1 VKLRSN
7 LVPTICAGAVV
18 ALVTLSACANQAPA
32 TGPASSA
39 AATTSGSSAAN
50 PGAGG
55 STLEVTQTRLGSV
68 VVGPDG
74 RTLYRFD
81 RDSSKPPASRCGG
94 ACLNTWPPL
103 VGDVRSVTTTGIDS
117 SLLGSVTRADGTKQ
131 LTLNGWPL
139 YFYAGDGHPGDLN
152 GEGVGGTWH
161 AIAPTGKPATAVP
174 SDGGGG
180 EPSPTEE
187 PSPTD
192 DGGYGGGGYGGGYG
206 G

>member
-18 ALVTLSACANQAPA
+18 ALVTLSGCANEPPAP
-32 TGPASSA
+32 GSASSA
-39 AATTSGSSAAN
+39 VAKTTGSSAAS
-50 PGAGG
+50 PGAGRP
-55 STLEVTQTRLGSV
+55 TLEVTQTRLGPV

-81 RDSSKPPASRCGG
+81 RDSAKPSASRCGG
-94 ACLNTWPPL
+94 ACLNAWPPL

-117 SLLGSVTRADGTKQ
+117 SLLGSIARADGTTQ

-161 AIAPTGKPATAVP
+161 AIAPTGKPAAVTP
-174 SDGGGG
+174 GGG
-180 EPSPTEE
+180 EPSPTDEPSPTSE

-192 DGGYGGGGYGGGYG
+192 DGGYGGGGYGG
-206 G
+206 